1 MIRRL
6 CVIALVLAPL
16 FLSGCILNTILD
28 DVVNSLPRSVIDAAP
43 TQGAAPLSVT
53 LDAHYS
59 RDDDGSIVEYR
70 WDLGDPAAATG
81 AQLGSTC
88 THTYQY
94 PGTYLVKLSVV
105 DNEGATDSQQIAIVA
120 TNAPPVAQ
128 ATVSNSAPYPG
139 DPVTFDA
146 SESYDAT
153 GTIVSYAWTFG
164 DGGTGEGVTATHT
177 YSNEGSYTVR
187 LTVTDNEAASS
198 DTTLVVDVRVG
209 STNCGDDNDC
219 GDSYT
224 PLAVI
229 TGLRNGCSNYHTV
242 GHPAAFDGLSS
253 RSEGGDIVRYEWD
266 FGDGS
271 TGGGSTVSHTYT
283 TSGTFVVRLTITD
296 EAGAVGTGSG
306 YEKVRF
312 PSEGGIC
319 P

>member
-16 FLSGCILNTILD
+16 FLSGCVLNTILD
-28 DVVNSLPRSVIDAAP
+28 DVVNSPPRSVIDAAP
-43 TQGAAPLSVT
+43 TQGAAPLSIT

-59 RDDDGSIVEYR
+59 HDDDGSIVEYR

-94 PGTYLVKLSVV
+94 PGTYLVKLSVI
-105 DNEGATDSQQIAIVA
+105 DNEGAADSQQVAIVV

-128 ATVSNSAPYPG
+128 ATVSNPTPYPG
-139 DPVTFDA
+139 DPVAFDA

-153 GTIVSYAWTFG
+153 GTIVSYAWSFG

-177 YSNEGSYTVR
+177 YSNGGSYMVR

-198 DTTLVVDVRVG
+198 DTTLVVNVRVG
-209 STNCGDDNDC
+209 STNCDDGDC

-224 PLAVI
+224 PFAVI
-229 TGLRNGCSNYHTV
+229 AGLPSGCSRGRVGVPVTV
-242 GHPAAFDGLSS
+242 DGTYSIPAVGNIIRCD
-253 RSEGGDIVRYEWD
+253 WN

-271 TGGGSTVSHTYT
+271 TATGDIVSHTYT
-283 TSGTFVVRLTITD
+283 YGGAFLVTLWVTD
-296 EAGAVGTGSG
+296 EGGGVGTASSYCYIATGT
-306 YEKVRF
+306 
-312 PSEGGIC
+312 C

>member
-16 FLSGCILNTILD
+16 FLSGCVLNTILD

-59 RDDDGSIVEYR
+59 HDDDGSIVEYR

-88 THTYQY
+88 THTYRY
-94 PGTYLVKLSVV
+94 PGTYLVKLSVI
-105 DNEGATDSQQIAIVA
+105 DNEGATDSQQVAIVVM
-120 TNAPPVAQ
+120 NAPPVAQ
-128 ATVSNSAPYPG
+128 ATVSNPAPYPG
-139 DPVTFDA
+139 DAVTFDA
-146 SESYDAT
+146 SASRDAT
-153 GTIVSYAWTFG
+153 GHIVSYAWSFG

-177 YSNEGSYTVR
+177 YSEQGSYTVR
-187 LTVTDNEAASS
+187 LTVTDNEGAAS
-198 DTTLVVDVRVG
+198 DTTLVVDVKVG
-209 STNCGDDNDC
+209 SSNCADDGDC

-229 TGLRNGCSNYHTV
+229 TGLRSGCSNHHTV
-242 GHPAAFDGLSS
+242 GVPATFDGLSS
-253 RSEGGDIVRYEWD
+253 RSEGGKIVSFEWD
-266 FGDGS
+266 FGDGT
-271 TGGGSTVSHTYT
+271 TGTGSTVSHTYT
-283 TSGTFVVRLTITD
+283 TSGTFHVILTVTD
-296 EAGAVGTGSG
+296 EVGGVGRGSG
-306 YEKVRF
+306 YDKVAF
-312 PSEGGIC
+312 PSSGGTC